1 MKLHRPALKL
11 AGLYLAIMM
20 FISLFFSL
28 TIYQLSIQEVY
39 RGFRRQENVIDQSPQ
54 LFLPKDLRNELLN
67 QRDEQYENAKAD
79 ILGRLFIVNVTI
91 LIAGGFISYYLARRT
106 IRPIEE
112 ARETQSRFIADASH
126 ELRTPMAVM
135 QSEIEVALM
144 DPKLSLKQAK
154 EHLGS
159 SLEELAKLINMSEG
173 LLQLSQ
179 LEDGLMVKKQIDTRD
194 LIQDTVQSNKAI
206 ASKKKVKLNLLN
218 NPEIKVMADEE
229 GLRKVLNILLDNA
242 IKYSPK
248 NSEVKVNVVKD
259 KDKNLVISV
268 EDNGIGIKPVE
279 IKNIFDRFYRADS
292 ARTKSGTGGYGL
304 GLSIAK
310 SIVDMHGGSIDVA
323 SVPDKHTTFSVIL
336 PAYEDS

>member
-11 AGLYLAIMM
+11 AGLYLAIIM
-20 FISLFFSL
+20 FISVFFSL

-39 RGFRRQENVIDQSPQ
+39 RGFSRQENVIIQTPQ
-54 LFLPKDLRNELLN
+54 LFLPQDLRDELLS

-79 ILGRLFIVNVTI
+79 ILSRLFLVNITI
-91 LIAGGFISYYLARRT
+91 LITGGFISYYVARRT

-144 DPKLSLKQAK
+144 DPKLNLKSAK
-154 EHLGS
+154 EHMNS
-159 SLEELAKLINMSEG
+159 SLEELSKLISLSES

-179 LEDGLMVKKQIDTRD
+179 LEDEVLSKSQIEISKLIEEVVRNNKSVAIKKNI
-194 LIQDTVQSNKAI
+194 
-206 ASKKKVKLNLLN
+206 KLNLLS
-218 NPEIKVMADEE
+218 NPKQQILADKE
-229 GLRKVLNILLDNA
+229 GLKKVFNIFLDNA
-242 IKYSPK
+242 IKYTPK
-248 NSEVKVNVVKD
+248 GGEVRISSKKSD
-259 KDKNLVISV
+259 GKNIAISI

-279 IKNIFDRFYRADS
+279 IKNIFDRFYRADV
-292 ARTKSGTGGYGL
+292 ARTKSGSGGYGL

-310 SIVDMHGGSIDVA
+310 SIVDLHGGSIEVT
-323 SVPDKHTTFSVIL
+323 STPGKRTIFSIKL
-336 PAYEDS
+336 PLA